1 VLSLTEILPSTL
13 TTKPSVN
20 GDAALPKRQGPKG
33 FLPLSWT
40 HRVVKVSYRDA
51 FDNGVET
58 SGTLL
63 DIFPAGPVLNLNGC
77 MALIAWERIT
87 LIELQPD
94 R

>member
-1 VLSLTEILPSTL
+1 MDQAHAL
-13 TTKPSVN
+13 TTKPSSN
-20 GDAALPKRQGPKG
+20 GDKALPKRSGPKG
-33 FLPLSWT
+33 LMPLSWT
-40 HRVVKVSYRDA
+40 QRTVKLQYTDA

-63 DIFPAGPVLNLNGC
+63 DIFPVGPVLNLNGC
-77 MALIAWERIT
+77 MTLLVWERIA